1 MPIVPQEIGAPKR
14 ARCCCA
20 RTRLG
25 TRVAAVIRV
34 DPHLPHDSI
43 EGNRTMQTST
53 SVPDTSFKSS
63 SRWLAFIARALLPA
77 GLFALALLGV
87 VATSSKAQA
96 NGDANVN
103 ARGKL
108 ARDLQAGI
116 AVADTPTV
124 NWARDIKGARY

>member
-1 MPIVPQEIGAPKR
+1 MAIVPQEIGAPKR
-14 ARCCCA
+14 ARCRCA

-25 TRVAAVIRV
+25 TPVAEMIRASI
-34 DPHLPHDSI
+34 SI

-53 SVPDTSFKSS
+53 SVPDTAFRSS
-63 SRWLAFIARALLPA
+63 SRWLAFFARALLPA

-87 VATSSKAQA
+87 MATSSKAQA

-103 ARGKL
+103 AHSKL

-116 AVADTPTV
+116 AVADTPRV
-124 NWARDIKGARY
+124 NWARDI